1 MFIIKKFE
9 IKDGTPVSR
18 IPIYPIINEDDY
30 LHNFKDSN
38 IGECISTLGVETIIG
53 NGIFRLGDSSLTF
66 VVHNTGVRG
75 NTAMSM
81 MKKYAEDF
89 VSIAEE
95 AMPEM
100 SADYQAFYRH
110 MIDDFTKNGVEMP
123 HYGRL

>member
-1 MFIIKKFE
+1 MFTIEKFE
-9 IKDGTPVSR
+9 IKDGTPVSQ

-30 LHNFKDSN
+30 LHDFEDSD
-38 IGECISTLGVETIIG
+38 IGECVSTLGVETIIG
-53 NGIFRLGDSSLTF
+53 DGIFRLGDSSVTF
-66 VVHNTGVRG
+66 VVHSTDVRG
-75 NTAMSM
+75 EAAMPM

-110 MIDDFTKNGVEMP
+110 MIDDFKNNGIEMP
-123 HYGRL
+123 HYGKL